1 MRGPWV
7 RRKAFTI
14 KFRGRQP
21 RALLWKKSVYKAWFE
36 FAKCSPLGYP
46 KEFGDLSSFKN
57 FEEWWKHPDYG
68 FELFCEPVEKP
79 LVEVVSNFNDID
91 NHYLY
96 LKVDMHSD
104 FHICMERIKSLFIK
118 KGMNRSKPQKLK
130 SMATFKPSKEMMR
143 IHVKTLNRQRKA
155 WALRQIGYTRKKV
168 GDLLDYRFQ
177 EQENLLRAV
186 SRDVQRANA
195 VFKNISKGTFP

>member
-1 MRGPWV
+1 
-7 RRKAFTI
+7 
-14 KFRGRQP
+14 
-21 RALLWKKSVYKAWFE
+21 
-36 FAKCSPLGYP
+36 
-46 KEFGDLSSFKN
+46 
-57 FEEWWKHPDYG
+57 
-68 FELFCEPVEKP
+68 
-79 LVEVVSNFNDID
+79 
-91 NHYLY
+91 
-96 LKVDMHSD
+96 
-104 FHICMERIKSLFIK
+104 
-118 KGMNRSKPQKLK
+118 MNRSKPQKLK